1 MRTSH
6 VFFLAAL
13 CALTIPAGAEDPLRL
28 SAPVNLTTTVQGPQA
43 VELGDIDKD
52 GKLDA
57 VVLGK
62 TSATFACYRGNGDGT
77 FGDVIAS
84 GDLFLQPTDLVLADF
99 DGDELLDIAAIN
111 NACSS

>member
-1 MRTSH
+1 MRTPFPFFVA
-6 VFFLAAL
+6 VFWVFPAAVLAGETL
-13 CALTIPAGAEDPLRL
+13 MV
-28 SAPVNLTTTVQGPQA
+28 SAPTDLSTTVQGPQA

-77 FGDVIAS
+77 FGEEIAS
-84 GDLFLQPTDLVLADF
+84 GSLYLQPTDMVLADF
-99 DGDELLDIAAIN
+99 DGDGLLDIAAIN

>member
-1 MRTSH
+1 MRIFM
-6 VFFLAAL
+6 VFFLAAFWVV
-13 CALTIPAGAEDPLRL
+13 AIPAGAGEALVL
-28 SAPVNLTTTVQGPQA
+28 SAPANLTTTVDGPQA

-62 TSATFACYRGNGDGT
+62 TSARWACYRGNGDGT
-77 FGDVIAS
+77 FGTEIAS
-84 GDLFLQPTDLVLADF
+84 GTLYLQPTDMVLADF
-99 DGDELLDIAAIN
+99 DGDGLLDIAAIN